1 MKLILLLVLLFPPAA
16 AAQSSKAPSAPKKD
30 ECSIAGMVV
39 KLADSE
45 PLRRA
50 RVILRSADDHT
61 RSIAVMTDAA
71 GHFQLQGI
79 QPGSYHLN
87 VNRAGFVAQEYGQK
101 KPHDPGALLTL
112 RTGQEMK
119 DLLFRLIPSAV
130 IAGKIVDEDGEPLP
144 DISVSAL
151 RQIYLEGRPSLATE
165 TTAQTDDRGEYRLFG
180 LSPGRYFVSAVFSP
194 WGRFSRGDESEEAQ
208 PNQQGYAK
216 MYYPGTPDAAKA
228 TAISIKQGEE
238 IPSVEIF
245 MRQVAVYRVRGHV
258 YNQITHKAG
267 TQTNIFLMPKAKSR
281 EWTGGEHQ
289 SLVQKQD
296 GSFEIAD
303 VLPGSY
309 VLTAMWFDEAKP
321 HIARVSIDVGNADI
335 DGVSMAISPGTDING
350 RIIWEGTPSLEQDEL
365 SIMPESPD
373 SIFSFGEG
381 SRVTSANTFVLKGMS
396 DGTYLARVWGQ
407 GKDCYIKDVQYAGT
421 RALED
426 GFAVKGSAAGVLEIT
441 LSSRGARVQG
451 TVADSDGLRAVGV
464 RVVLVPEPSRRTQ
477 STFFKE
483 QTTDQYGHFEVRGIA
498 PGDYKLFSWEEA
510 ESGAWEDPE
519 FLKPFEAKG
528 EKITLQEGDQKT
540 LNLTAIRTKS
550 PESSRP

>member
-1 MKLILLLVLLFPPAA
+1 MKLLPLLVFLIPLAA
-16 AAQSSKAPSAPKKD
+16 TAQSSNAPSAPKKD

-61 RSIAVMTDAA
+61 RSIAVLTDAA
-71 GHFQLQGI
+71 GHFQLKAI

-151 RQIYLEGRPSLATE
+151 RQSYLAGKRNLSTE
-165 TTAQTDDRGEYRLFG
+165 TNAQTDDRGEYRLFG
-180 LSPGRYFVSAVFSP
+180 LSPGRYFVSAVFP
-194 WGRFSRGDESEEAQ
+194 HWGRFSHGDEPEEAQ

-216 MYYPGTPDAAKA
+216 MYYPGTPDASKA
-228 TAISIKQGEE
+228 TAISIKEGEE

-245 MRQVAVYRVRGHV
+245 MRQVAVFRVRGHV

-267 TQTNIFLMPKAKSR
+267 TQTEVFLMPKTRTR
-281 EWTGGEHQ
+281 EWGGEQ
-289 SLVQKQD
+289 RTSIQKQD
-296 GSFEIAD
+296 GSFELAD

-309 VLTAMWFDEAKP
+309 VLTAMWFDEGKP

-335 DGVSMAISPGTDING
+335 DGVSMAITPGTDISG
-350 RIIWEGTPSLEQDEL
+350 RVIWEGTPSIEQDEL
-365 SIMPESPD
+365 SVFAESPD
-373 SIFSFGEG
+373 MMFNFGGG
-381 SRVTSANTFVLKGMS
+381 SRVTSVNTFVLNGVG
-396 DGTYLARVWGQ
+396 DGTYMARVWGH
-407 GKDCYIKDVQYAGT
+407 GKDCYIKDVQYAGSS
-421 RALED
+421 ALED
-426 GFAVKGSAAGVLEIT
+426 GFTVKGGAGGTLEIT
-441 LSSRGARVQG
+441 ISSRGARVQG
-451 TVADSDGLRAVGV
+451 TVADSDGLRSVGV
-464 RVVLVPEPSRRTQ
+464 RVVLVPEPAHRTQ
-477 STFFKE
+477 YTLFKE

-540 LNLTAIRTKS
+540 INLSAIQKN
-550 PESSRP
+550 PEAKP